1 MSEEKSMMGKIIDM
15 SLEDFEKELIE
26 QQVNIGTVNNMI
38 LLLESAYHE
47 LAGRKETILKLKF
60 SKEEKSISD
69 EEADKAIQGL
79 YAELIK
85 IEQKVTYLKQ
95 RSKDLVNVDKA
106 LN

>member
-1 MSEEKSMMGKIIDM
+1 MSEEKSMLGKIIDM

-47 LAGRKETILKLKF
+47 LTGRKEAILKLKF

-69 EEADKAIQGL
+69 EEADKVIQGL

-95 RSKDLVNVDKA
+95 RSKDLVNVDKT